1 MRLLQTTSTYISLK
15 SGEGGGY
22 KSALPLFSSLF
33 LLFHSRFS
41 HTVQTLRSYF
51 SNSLVLVPPI
61 LDFIST
67 ITTDVL
73 LSDLIFIKLYYGYH
87 LAFPLSTILLHRER
101 WLSTSARGD
110 ARVALKF
117 PTQHLPLDH
126 DYSLSSKIPS
136 LSS

>member
-1 MRLLQTTSTYISLK
+1 MRLLQTTSTYILLK
-15 SGEGGGY
+15 SGEGGGVQV
-22 KSALPLFSSLF
+22 SAPVVSSLF

-41 HTVQTLRSYF
+41 HSVQTLRSYF

-61 LDFIST
+61 LDFIS
-67 ITTDVL
+67 IFTTNVL
-73 LSDLIFIKLYYGYH
+73 LSDLIFIQLYDGYH

>member
-1 MRLLQTTSTYISLK
+1 MFKSIINNIFKNNNNNNNNNSKNNYMSEQT
-15 SGEGGGY
+15 
-22 KSALPLFSSLF
+22 FRQ
-33 LLFHSRFS
+33 SRFIEED
-41 HTVQTLRSYF
+41 LINRIKLALIK
-51 SNSLVLVPPI
+51 NNLLPPI

-87 LAFPLSTILLHRER
+87 LAFQLSTILLHRER